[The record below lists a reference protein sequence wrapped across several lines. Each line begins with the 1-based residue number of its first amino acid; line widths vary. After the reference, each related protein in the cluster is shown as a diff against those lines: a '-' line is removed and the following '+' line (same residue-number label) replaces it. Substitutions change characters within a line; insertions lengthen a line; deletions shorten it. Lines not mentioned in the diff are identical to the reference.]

1 MKKACILAAG
11 FGSRLSFSGFSNK
24 ALLPV
29 GDRAAISIILDSIPE
44 EIEVVIAVNYMKED
58 LINYLDLVE
67 RHRVIQYVHVPSITG
82 DKSGPGA
89 SLLACKNQINEP
101 FVLLACDSIPIT
113 KIDFKLTTNWM
124 ATSIEEN
131 TVDYLNVST
140 NPNGM
145 VRSFYDKQLIPKD
158 IKGISSF
165 SGIAGIF
172 NYKEFFQALEK
183 DKTKFSEI
191 QVLPG
196 FEGIKDK
203 EIKNIQNFEWIDLG
217 TQDKYESFV
226 QKTDKVIRLEKK
238 DEYIYFEKG
247 MTIKFFKTEKK
258 ALNMI
263 SRVPHL
269 GDTPP
274 PSINSRGRFLAHKY
288 VKGHLLGDC
297 NDDGIMKRFLD
308 FINSELWVKEILVE
322 EISDTNGM
330 QFYKVKTKERVDE
343 LICQGHVEVGEI
355 KVNGIKLRSIETQLS
370 NIDWTTIIKYKP
382 SLFHGDPQPEN
393 IVCRGNDWTLID
405 WRENFGGN
413 TILGDKYYDLAKI
426 YHALFVSGKSVRC
439 KQFQVEK
446 QNNDYLIYIKIQ
458 ENHKTM
464 IYDIEDWI
472 KFNGLDLSRVRM
484 LSALILLN
492 IAPLH
497 DKEYGEFLYYYGRY
511 LLELNSK
518 QDWVKFD

>member
-1 MKKACILAAG
+1 LA
-11 FGSRLSFSGFSNK
+11 FSDFSNK

-29 GDRAAISIILDSIPE
+29 GERAAISIILDSIPE
-44 EIEVVIAVNYMKED
+44 EIQVVIAVNYMKED

-67 RHRVIQYVHVPSITG
+67 KHRVIEYVHVPTIAG
-82 DKSGPGA
+82 KKSGPGA
-89 SLLACKNQINEP
+89 SLLACKNRINEP

-113 KIDFKLTTNWM
+113 KIDFNLTTNWM
-124 ATSIEEN
+124 ATSIEDN

-140 NPNGM
+140 NPNGIIN
-145 VRSFYDKQLIPKD
+145 SFYDKKLIPKN

-172 NYKEFFQALEK
+172 SYKEFFEALEK
-183 DKTKFSEI
+183 DETKLSEI

-196 FEGIKDK
+196 FEGIKNK
-203 EIKNIQNFEWIDLG
+203 KIKNIQNFEWIDLG
-217 TQDKYESFV
+217 TQDKYESFI
-226 QKTDKVIRLEKK
+226 QKTNKVTRLEKK

-263 SRVPHL
+263 LRVPHL

-274 PSINSRGRFLAHKY
+274 PSIYSRGRFLAHKY
-288 VKGHLLGDC
+288 VKGHLLGEC
-297 NDDGIMKRFLD
+297 HDDGVMYRFLD
-308 FINSELWVKEILVE
+308 YINSELWIKENLFE
-322 EISDTNGM
+322 ESLDTNGM
-330 QFYKVKTKERVDE
+330 KFYKVKTKERVDQ
-343 LICQGHVEVGEI
+343 LICQKNVEAGAI
-355 KVNGIKLRSIETQLS
+355 KVNGIKLRSIEHQLS
-370 NIDWTTIIKYKP
+370 NIDWMILSKYRP

-393 IVCRGNDWTLID
+393 IVCRGYDWTLID

-413 TILGDKYYDLAKI
+413 ITYGDKYYDLAKI

-458 ENHKTM
+458 ENHKKM
-464 IYDIEDWI
+464 IYEIEDWI
-472 KFNGLDLSRVRM
+472 KFNSFDLLRVRM

-518 QDWVKFD
+518 QDWIKLD